1 MSIQYRIVESAPL
14 PVKEKKQRKIREK
27 RDFSSVPVGGAA
39 AFPVGDADPK
49 KLKASIYQSAA
60 NFKKSNPDF
69 RFKVSIEKNE
79 ETGATEIW
87 VRRLA
92 APGGTGGSPVM
103 AGEGWGGL
111 GEPAVTAEG
120 NGGAQG
126 NAGDEVG
133 FAATDTAE
141 TVTNGF
147 YDYSQAAAE

>member
-14 PVKEKKQRKIREK
+14 PVKEKKQRKIRQK

-92 APGGTGGSPVM
+92 GEGDGGAPAS
-103 AGEGWGGL
+103 AEGWGGL
-111 GEPAVTAEG
+111 GEPASETMT
-120 NGGAQG
+120 
-126 NAGDEVG
+126 GDDYRG
-133 FAATDTAE
+133 FAGMTAAE
-141 TVTNGF
+141 MG
-147 YDYSQAAAE
+147 DHSLAAAE

>member
-14 PVKEKKQRKIREK
+14 PVKEKKQRKIRQK

-92 APGGTGGSPVM
+92 
-103 AGEGWGGL
+103 GEGD
-111 GEPAVTAEG
+111 
-120 NGGAQG
+120 GGAPAITDG
-126 NAGDEVG
+126 VDGP
-133 FAATDTAE
+133 AATDTAE